1 MKKSKESEDYDFVK
15 DAYFNDLS
23 INQKLAI
30 INFFSVIAASNNI
43 KLSKIE
49 SAFISQYYKEFG
61 VTGDQYL
68 AYVSIGGRMQTVADI
83 KSLSKENMLDL
94 VYTTTELCICD
105 GELDENEFSALVSWL
120 DDIGMTIEEWNDLL
134 TNTNGIT

>member
-1 MKKSKESEDYDFVK
+1 
-15 DAYFNDLS
+15 
-23 INQKLAI
+23 
-30 INFFSVIAASNNI
+30 
-43 KLSKIE
+43 
-49 SAFISQYYKEFG
+49 
-61 VTGDQYL
+61 
-68 AYVSIGGRMQTVADI
+68 MQTVADI